1 MTKLKNITF
10 ATEDNIAYYSILK
23 KSCKKNNIDLIVLG
37 LGKKWEGFTMRFYE
51 YYNYLQKLDSN
62 EIVMIN
68 DAYDVII
75 LENSEII
82 VNRFKNM
89 NISILFGN
97 HSGILELLS
106 GGSWNNLSCGS
117 VIGYAGYLKNMFKT
131 IIDYKHLWEKFNN
144 DDQIIINYLYKNNI
158 LKDIHLDTD
167 NKVFFIVS
175 TDNRHFNLSYLTQG
189 KISGLEM
196 KNGKIYNN
204 NHTVCV
210 FHLPGNMN
218 GNLYLNYIGYDTS
231 NVKLKIKGYRFTQ
244 IYGLFKNYLII
255 IIILILLYI
264 IYRLRK

>member
-1 MTKLKNITF
+1 MTKLKNIIL
-10 ATEDNIAYYSILK
+10 ATEENIGYYSILK
-23 KSCKKNNIDLIVLG
+23 KSCKKNNIDLIILG
-37 LGKKWEGFTMRFYE
+37 LGKNWEGFTMKFYE
-51 YYNYLQKLDSN
+51 YYNYLQNINSN

-82 VNRFKNM
+82 INRFEKM
-89 NISILFGN
+89 NIPILFGN
-97 HSGILELLS
+97 HSGITEFLS
-106 GGSWNNLSCGS
+106 KGSWNNNICTGNI
-117 VIGYAGYLKNMFKT
+117 IGYAGYLKNMFKT
-131 IIDYKHLWEKFNN
+131 IIEYKHLWEKFNN
-144 DDQIIINYLYKNNI
+144 DDQTIINYLYKKNI

-175 TDNRHFNLSYLTQG
+175 DDNRYFNLSYLTQG

-196 KNGKIYNN
+196 KNGKIYN

-244 IYGLFKNYLII
+244 IYGLLKHYFII
-255 IIILILLYI
+255 IIILILMYI